1 MYIKKEKIMIIYA
14 KEIADQIKSEIK
26 EEVSKIK
33 GRLPKLVVILVGENQ
48 ASQKYVNA
56 KHKACN
62 ELGINSEI
70 IQLEESCS
78 EEALLLEID
87 RLNHDETVDGILVQL
102 PLPKHINV
110 DKVLD
115 SISADKDVDGF
126 HPIHL
131 GNLLSNKP
139 SIIPCTPKGIMK
151 FFEFVNYDL
160 TGKNVVIIGRSTI
173 VSKPLV
179 HLFLQQDAT
188 VTITHSKTRNL
199 EEVCRNA
206 DVVVAAVGRAKMIN
220 ENYIKEGAFVI
231 DVGINVDENGKLCGD
246 VDFDRVVNKVGY
258 ITPVPKGVGVM
269 TITMLLRNTIELYKK
284 HIQ

>member
-1 MYIKKEKIMIIYA
+1 MIIYA
-14 KEIADQIKSEIK
+14 KDIADQIKDEIK
-26 EEVSKIK
+26 TEISNIR

-62 ELGINSEI
+62 DLGMLSEI
-70 IQLEESCS
+70 IYLDENTTQN
-78 EEALLLEID
+78 LLLSEIEK
-87 RLNHDETVDGILVQL
+87 LNQDETVDGILVQL

-110 DKVLD
+110 DEVLD
-115 SISADKDVDGF
+115 SISPSKDVDGF

-160 TGKNVVIIGRSTI
+160 TSKNVVIIGRSTI
-173 VSKPLV
+173 VSKPLA
-179 HLFLQQDAT
+179 HLFLQQNAT
-188 VTITHSKTRNL
+188 VTITHSKTKNL
-199 EEVCRNA
+199 PEICSKA
-206 DVVVAAVGRAKMIN
+206 DVVVVAIGRAKMVN
-220 ENYIKEGAFVI
+220 AEYIKEGAFVV

-246 VDFDRVVNKVGY
+246 VEFESVKDKVGY

-269 TITMLLRNTIELYKK
+269 TITMLLQNTMELYKK
-284 HIQ
+284 HIK

>member
-1 MYIKKEKIMIIYA
+1 MIIYA
-14 KEIADQIKSEIK
+14 KDIADQIKDEIK
-26 EEVSKIK
+26 TEISNIR

-62 ELGINSEI
+62 DLGMLSEI
-70 IQLEESCS
+70 IYLDENTTQN
-78 EEALLLEID
+78 LLLSEIEK
-87 RLNHDETVDGILVQL
+87 LNQDETVDGILVQL

-110 DKVLD
+110 DEVLD
-115 SISADKDVDGF
+115 SISPSKDVDGF

-151 FFEFVNYDL
+151 FFEFVDYDL

-179 HLFLQQDAT
+179 HLFLQKDAT
-188 VTITHSKTRNL
+188 VTITHSKTKNL
-199 EEVCRNA
+199 PEVCSKA
-206 DVVVAAVGRAKMIN
+206 DVVVVAIGRAKMVDQS
-220 ENYIKEGAFVI
+220 YIKEGAFVV

-246 VDFDRVVNKVGY
+246 VEFESVKDKVGY

-269 TITMLLRNTIELYKK
+269 TITMLLQNTMELYKK
-284 HIQ
+284 HIK

>member
-1 MYIKKEKIMIIYA
+1 MIIYA
-14 KEIADQIKSEIK
+14 KEIADKIKDEIK
-26 EEVSKIK
+26 EEVSNIK

-62 ELGINSEI
+62 ELGILSEI
-70 IQLEESCS
+70 VKLEESCS
-78 EEALLLEID
+78 QIELLSEINK
-87 RLNHDETVDGILVQL
+87 LNQDDTVDGILVQL

-110 DKVLD
+110 DEVLD
-115 SISADKDVDGF
+115 SISPSKDVDGF

-151 FFEFVNYDL
+151 FFEFVGYDL

-179 HLFLQQDAT
+179 HLFLQKDAT
-188 VTITHSKTRNL
+188 VTITHSKTKNL
-199 EEVCRNA
+199 PEVCSKA
-206 DVVVAAVGRAKMIN
+206 DVVVVAIGRAKMVN
-220 ENYIKEGAFVI
+220 QSYIKEGAFVV

-246 VDFDRVVNKVGY
+246 VDFESVKDKVGY

-269 TITMLLRNTIELYKK
+269 TITMLLQNTLELYKNHVK
-284 HIQ
+284 

>member
-1 MYIKKEKIMIIYA
+1 MIIYA
-14 KEIADQIKSEIK
+14 KDIADQIKDEIK
-26 EEVSKIK
+26 TEISNIR

-62 ELGINSEI
+62 DLGMLSEI
-70 IQLEESCS
+70 IYLDENTTQN
-78 EEALLLEID
+78 LLLSEIEK
-87 RLNHDETVDGILVQL
+87 LNQDETVDGILVQL

-110 DKVLD
+110 DEVLD
-115 SISADKDVDGF
+115 SISPSKDVDGF

-151 FFEFVNYDL
+151 FFEFVGYDL

-179 HLFLQQDAT
+179 HLFLQKDAT
-188 VTITHSKTRNL
+188 VTITHSKTKNL
-199 EEVCRNA
+199 PEVCSKA
-206 DVVVAAVGRAKMIN
+206 DVVVVAIGRAKMVDQS
-220 ENYIKEGAFVI
+220 YIKEGAFVV

-246 VDFDRVVNKVGY
+246 VDFESVKDKVGY

-269 TITMLLRNTIELYKK
+269 TITMLLQNTLELYKNHVK
-284 HIQ
+284 

>member
-1 MYIKKEKIMIIYA
+1 MIIYA

-78 EEALLLEID
+78 EETLLLEID
-87 RLNHDETVDGILVQL
+87 RLNHDATVDGILVQL

>member
-1 MYIKKEKIMIIYA
+1 MIIYA
-14 KEIADQIKSEIK
+14 KEIADKIKDEIK
-26 EEVSKIK
+26 EEVSNIK

-62 ELGINSEI
+62 ELGILSEI
-70 IQLEESCS
+70 VKLEESCS
-78 EEALLLEID
+78 QIELLSEINK
-87 RLNHDETVDGILVQL
+87 LNQDDTVDGILVQL

-110 DKVLD
+110 DEVLD
-115 SISADKDVDGF
+115 SISPSKDVDGF

-151 FFEFVNYDL
+151 FFEFVGYDL

-179 HLFLQQDAT
+179 HLFLQKDAT
-188 VTITHSKTRNL
+188 VTITHSKTKNL
-199 EEVCRNA
+199 PEVCSKA
-206 DVVVAAVGRAKMIN
+206 DVVVVAIGRAKMVN
-220 ENYIKEGAFVI
+220 QSYIKEGAFVV

-246 VDFDRVVNKVGY
+246 VDFESVKDKVGY

-269 TITMLLRNTIELYKK
+269 TITMLLQNTMELYKK
-284 HIQ
+284 HIK